1 MKNREVI
8 QFAVVP
14 PGFEQVCAREL
25 RHLGI
30 VPESLEAGGVTWRG
44 RLRELYLANLWLR
57 SASRVLVRFAELNA
71 RDFPT
76 LFRKAVRLPWG
87 EFVRPG
93 QPVAFRISCRQSR
106 LVHRDRIAET
116 LTLAAHQ
123 ALGQPEP
130 NPELPPQMFV
140 GRFFQDCLLLSADS
154 SGDHLHRRGYRTRQG
169 EAPLRENLAAGMLLA
184 VGYEGGTLVDPFC
197 GSGTLAIE
205 AALIAGRR
213 APGRHRSFAF
223 MHWPGF
229 RDGLWNLLLQEAD
242 RAAVAI
248 PDGVIHASDSDPEMV
263 AVARANAAMAGLESE
278 IDWSC
283 RDALD
288 LEPPASR
295 GLWIANPPYGERLG
309 EPAAVRTFCRRL
321 GDRLDHAWAGWRRA
335 VLLPDPALLGPV
347 QRTWSRMPLRNGGL
361 KVWFVGEGIKTDG

>member
-1 MKNREVI
+1 MKNREVV
-8 QFAVVP
+8 QYAVVP
-14 PGFEQVCAREL
+14 PGLEPLCAREL
-25 RHLGI
+25 QALGI
-30 VPESLEAGGVTWRG
+30 EPEVVEPGGVAWRG

-57 SASRVLVRFAELNA
+57 SASRILVRCAELKA
-71 RDFPT
+71 RDFPS

-93 QPVAFRISCRQSR
+93 QPVAFRISSRRSR

-116 LTLAAHQ
+116 LALAAHQ
-123 ALGQPEP
+123 ALGQPELD
-130 NPELPPQMFV
+130 PELPPQTFV

-154 SGDHLHRRGYRTRQG
+154 SGDHLHRRGYRIRQG
-169 EAPLRENLAAGMLLA
+169 EAPLRENLAAGMLLT
-184 VGYEGGTLVDPFC
+184 VGYEGGPLVDPFC

-213 APGRHRSFAF
+213 APGRRRSFAF

-229 RDGLWNLLLQEAD
+229 RDGLWKLLLQEAD

-248 PDGVIHASDSDPEMV
+248 PEGMIHASDSDPEMV
-263 AVARANAAMAGLESE
+263 AVACANAIRAGLDGEVV
-278 IDWSC
+278 WSC

-288 LEPPASR
+288 LEPPAPS

-309 EPAAVRTFCRRL
+309 EPAAVRSFCRRL
-321 GDRLDHAWAGWRRA
+321 GDRLGRVWAGWQRA

-361 KVWFVGEGIKTDG
+361 KVWLAGEGFTTDG